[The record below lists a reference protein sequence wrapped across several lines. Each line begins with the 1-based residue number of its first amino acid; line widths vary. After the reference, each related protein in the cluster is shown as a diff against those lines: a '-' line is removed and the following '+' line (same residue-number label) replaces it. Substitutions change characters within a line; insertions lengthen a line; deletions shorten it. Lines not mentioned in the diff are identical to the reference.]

1 MLKKYIALKLPFLFL
16 MGISWDVSLEQS
28 RDILS
33 LQSLRWK
40 IEVESLILF

>member
-33 LQSLRWK
+33 LQSCPYRRLRWK
-40 IEVESLILF
+40 V